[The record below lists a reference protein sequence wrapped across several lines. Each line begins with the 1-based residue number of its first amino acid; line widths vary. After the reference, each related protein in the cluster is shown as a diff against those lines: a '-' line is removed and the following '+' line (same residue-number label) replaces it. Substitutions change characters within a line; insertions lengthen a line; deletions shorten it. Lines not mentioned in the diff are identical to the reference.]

1 MNDHERQSRFWYNVQ
16 KYVMV
21 FLTVGFV
28 VTCCMLLFLNSLQR
42 AMGLRFTEENIQM
55 AAKLTFG
62 NVMLLTTLFVL
73 LDGLRRRY
81 LVQRPVQ
88 QILQA
93 VGAMD
98 EVLKAACAERE
109 EELFSAELLEREL
122 WAVISP
128 RAKEKRQQ
136 LSIDLRGL
144 RDMKT
149 GIDGAVLTRVLL
161 NLLSNAVK
169 YTQEGGEIALRGQIK
184 PGLRP
189 GQAQRVVVVVR
200 DNGMG
205 MKPEFLAHVYEENAR
220 AKESMHIPGR
230 GLGLSIVRRLVQ
242 QMGGTIGV
250 RSEWGKGTV
259 FTVSIPCV

>member
-1 MNDHERQSRFWYNVQ
+1 MKIYAKKAILGECSAQESLHTLAHDLRTP
-16 KYVMV
+16 M
-21 FLTVGFV
+21 
-28 VTCCMLLFLNSLQR
+28 CCVAGAAQLALL
-42 AMGLRFTEENIQM
+42 
-55 AAKLTFG
+55 AAKQG
-62 NVMLLTTLFVL
+62 KNVDTQL
-73 LDGLRRRY
+73 
-81 LVQRPVQ
+81 Q

>member
-1 MNDHERQSRFWYNVQ
+1 MKIYAKKAILGECSAQESLHTLAHDLRTP
-16 KYVMV
+16 M
-21 FLTVGFV
+21 
-28 VTCCMLLFLNSLQR
+28 CCVAGAAQLALL
-42 AMGLRFTEENIQM
+42 
-55 AAKLTFG
+55 AAKQG
-62 NVMLLTTLFVL
+62 KNVDTQL
-73 LDGLRRRY
+73 
-81 LVQRPVQ
+81 Q

-149 GIDGAVLTRVLL
+149 GIDGAALTRVLL

-189 GQAQRVVVVVR
+189 GQARRVVVVVR

-220 AKESMHIPGR
+220 AKESMHLPGR

>member
-1 MNDHERQSRFWYNVQ
+1 MKIYAKKAILGECSAQESLHTLAHDLRTP
-16 KYVMV
+16 M
-21 FLTVGFV
+21 
-28 VTCCMLLFLNSLQR
+28 CCVAGAAQLALL
-42 AMGLRFTEENIQM
+42 
-55 AAKLTFG
+55 AAKQG
-62 NVMLLTTLFVL
+62 KNVDTQL
-73 LDGLRRRY
+73 
-81 LVQRPVQ
+81 Q

-128 RAKEKRQQ
+128 RAKEKGQQ

-149 GIDGAVLTRVLL
+149 GIDGAALTRVLL

-169 YTQEGGEIALRGQIK
+169 YTQEGGEIALRGQMK

-220 AKESMHIPGR
+220 AKESMHLPGR

-259 FTVSIPCV
+259 FTVSIPCI

>member
-1 MNDHERQSRFWYNVQ
+1 MKIYAKKAILGECSARESLHTLAHDLRTP
-16 KYVMV
+16 M
-21 FLTVGFV
+21 
-28 VTCCMLLFLNSLQR
+28 CCVAGAAQLALL
-42 AMGLRFTEENIQM
+42 
-55 AAKLTFG
+55 AAKQG
-62 NVMLLTTLFVL
+62 KNVDTQL
-73 LDGLRRRY
+73 
-81 LVQRPVQ
+81 Q

-128 RAKEKRQQ
+128 RAKEKGQQ

-149 GIDGAVLTRVLL
+149 GIDGAALTRVLL

-184 PGLRP
+184 PSLRP

-205 MKPEFLAHVYEENAR
+205 MKPEFLTHVYEENAR
-220 AKESMHIPGR
+220 AKESMHLPGR

>member
-1 MNDHERQSRFWYNVQ
+1 MKIYAKKAILGECSAQESLHTLAHDLRTP
-16 KYVMV
+16 M
-21 FLTVGFV
+21 
-28 VTCCMLLFLNSLQR
+28 CCVAGAAQLALL
-42 AMGLRFTEENIQM
+42 
-55 AAKLTFG
+55 AAKQG
-62 NVMLLTTLFVL
+62 KNVDTQL
-73 LDGLRRRY
+73 
-81 LVQRPVQ
+81 Q

-93 VGAMD
+93 VGAME

-128 RAKEKRQQ
+128 RAKEKGQQ

-149 GIDGAVLTRVLL
+149 GIDGAALTRVLL

-169 YTQEGGEIALRGQIK
+169 YTQEGGEIALRGQMK

-220 AKESMHIPGR
+220 AKESMHLPGR

-259 FTVSIPCV
+259 FTVSIPCI

>member
-1 MNDHERQSRFWYNVQ
+1 MKIYAKKAILGECSARESLHTLAHDLRTP
-16 KYVMV
+16 M
-21 FLTVGFV
+21 
-28 VTCCMLLFLNSLQR
+28 CCVAGAAQLALL
-42 AMGLRFTEENIQM
+42 
-55 AAKLTFG
+55 AAKQG
-62 NVMLLTTLFVL
+62 KNVDTQL
-73 LDGLRRRY
+73 
-81 LVQRPVQ
+81 Q

-109 EELFSAELLEREL
+109 EESFSAELLEREL

-149 GIDGAVLTRVLL
+149 GIDGAALTRVLL